1 MVYLDG
7 EICGNAYRPA
17 LFAAALN
24 DLPLALSVRVTVA
37 PGTNAPLGSLIVP
50 RSDVVAIW
58 PKARFTKEKA
68 HRSTNPQSD
77 RFTAVPPKV
86 LHVKT
91 GYEMYGCSLRHMCR
105 LGFQHVTCFAHVHC
119 LQKAD
124 RGVESSNLVFLR
136 RLRAAGAAPIG
147 FFYLLEYL
155 SKIQQ
160 KIEEPG

>member
-91 GYEMYGCSLRHMCR
+91 GCEMYGCSLRHMCR
-105 LGFQHVTCFAHVHC
+105 LGFQHVTCLLCPRPLLA
-119 LQKAD
+119 KSGP
-124 RGVESSNLVFLR
+124 RGGEFEPCFSAKVTSSGGCPDWVFLSSR
-136 RLRAAGAAPIG
+136 I
-147 FFYLLEYL
+147 F
-155 SKIQQ
+155 
-160 KIEEPG
+160 IEDSTEN